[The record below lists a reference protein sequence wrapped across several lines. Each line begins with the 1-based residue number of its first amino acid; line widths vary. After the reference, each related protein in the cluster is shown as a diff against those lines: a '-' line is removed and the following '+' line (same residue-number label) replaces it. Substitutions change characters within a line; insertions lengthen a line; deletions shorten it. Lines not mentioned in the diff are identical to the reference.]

1 MVELTLPKNSRMT
14 VGKTWPKP
22 EGATNIR
29 AFKVYRWNPDTG
41 ENLGGSE
48 SLIGKI
54 KISRVLP
61 KFSVA
66 EILADEGIA
75 IGSILRKAKRNE

>member
-29 AFKVYRWNPDTG
+29 AFKIYRWNPDTG
-41 ENLGGSE
+41 ENP
-48 SLIGKI
+48 SLDTYFLDMDKCGPMVLDALVKI
-54 KISRVLP
+54 KSEVIWN
-61 KFSVA
+61 
-66 EILADEGIA
+66 
-75 IGSILRKAKRNE
+75 RNKIYF